1 MISLCLRRKS
11 AWLIG
16 AGRKS
21 DVIQGEVIEVIR
33 TAVERLDVASDATR
47 DALSG
52 LRFQVQQNSSQ
63 LALLDSSISGS
74 LDEIKGAVA
83 RTEGLVRNLD
93 QSLSGTFTVVQ
104 SDMHS
109 MASSSLVTSQA
120 VTEML
125 AKMDAFS
132 AQMSGL
138 VSRLLAENVTWDLP
152 C

>member
-21 DVIQGEVIEVIR
+21 DASQGEGIEAIR
-33 TAVERLDVASDATR
+33 TAVERLDVASDATS
-47 DALSG
+47 DALAD
-52 LRFQVQQNSSQ
+52 LRLQVQQNSSQ
-63 LALLDSSISGS
+63 VALLDSSISGS

-93 QSLSGTFTVVQ
+93 QSLSGTFTIVQ
-104 SDMHS
+104 TDMGS
-109 MASSSLVTSQA
+109 MASNSLVTSQA

-132 AQMSGL
+132 EQMSGL
-138 VSRLLAENVTWDLP
+138 VSRLSSA
-152 C
+152 